1 VVLNLIGSAFFLLAL
16 GTLYGLTGTLNMA
29 DMALRIAADGGEQTA
44 MLRAG
49 GLLLVVVFGLKAAI
63 LPLHPWLP
71 ALYGSSLAPVA
82 ALFAVMTKVGVYAI
96 VRATT
101 LIFPSGGAVGASIAA
116 VLPVMA
122 LCTLAAGGLGV
133 LAADRLRTLIAY
145 LVILSVGT
153 LLAGVGRM
161 TDQGLT
167 AALYYLPHT
176 TLVTG
181 GLFLLTE
188 PIARLRGQWGDTL
201 TKAPATVLPTRIG
214 MLFFLGAV
222 AAAGL
227 PPLSGFIGKLVLLR
241 SVAPNEG
248 AWLWGVVLGTSLLA
262 MVGLSRA
269 GSCLFW
275 GTVPSGAVVG
285 TIDMRQLLPAS
296 LLLAASV
303 VLALAAA
310 PICDYAEATARQLLD
325 AHHYIEA
332 VLGADKLGGAP

>member
-1 VVLNLIGSAFFLLAL
+1 
-16 GTLYGLTGTLNMA
+16 
-29 DMALRIAADGGEQTA
+29 
-44 MLRAG
+44 
-49 GLLLVVVFGLKAAI
+49 
-63 LPLHPWLP
+63 
-71 ALYGSSLAPVA
+71 
-82 ALFAVMTKVGVYAI
+82 
-96 VRATT
+96 
-101 LIFPSGGAVGASIAA
+101 
-116 VLPVMA
+116 
-122 LCTLAAGGLGV
+122 V